1 MRYPGIVTLNLVV
14 LTLLSGGCAGKGRM
28 QSPTMVS
35 GGMEA
40 QQLDLANFIGERL
53 HLAATYPS
61 HISRLQLNL
70 IFPEQHKLL
79 AEAHPSIALYGS
91 DGRLLWQHEIEAN
104 QADYV
109 VNRKLSAPTFY
120 AKIGVYYC
128 YEGEQ
133 GLCMIQNILYE
144 VDASDRLPPGPLKL
158 EYQLPGSYF

>member
-1 MRYPGIVTLNLVV
+1 MRYPRIVTLCLVALAV
-14 LTLLSGGCAGKGRM
+14 LAGGCAGKGRM
-28 QSPTMVS
+28 LSS
-35 GGMEA
+35 SIAGSGMEE
-40 QQLDLANFIGERL
+40 QRLDLANFIGERL

-79 AEAHPSIALYGS
+79 AEAHPTIALYAS
-91 DGRLLWQHEIEAN
+91 DGRMLWQHDIEAN

-109 VNRKLSAPTFY
+109 VNRKLCAPTFY